1 MTIKVSIGELFDKI
15 TILEIKRFKITEP
28 EKLSNVLKEYNYLR
42 KKAEKLDLNYKKNK
56 HYKKLF
62 DINNAL
68 WNIEDQKRECERTKK
83 FDDVFIDLARSV
95 YIKNDERAKI
105 KKSINKKYNS
115 EIIEE
120 KSHKKY

>member
-28 EKLSNVLKEYNYLR
+28 QKLANVLKEYNYLR
-42 KKAEKLDLNYKKNK
+42 KKAEKLNPKYNK
-56 HYKKLF
+56 GVHYKKLMSINAELW
-62 DINNAL
+62 DIENN
-68 WNIEDQKRECERTKK
+68 KRECEHTKI
-83 FDDVFIDLARSV
+83 FDDKFIELARSV
-95 YIKNDERAKI
+95 YIKNDERAAI
-105 KKSINKKYNS
+105 KKAINKKYKS